1 MKMDQRSLCFA
12 NRPTR
17 GGNSKF
23 LQESDTVSQDDNSEE
38 NASACET
45 EPGEIFMFQIL
56 KRSHEDTHQTPT
68 SVKRPV
74 TEYKRALKILSI
86 EAGLFIVDISISA
99 VVLTNLVEYV
109 LLGETSWI
117 FVTHI
122 DTYIQNDKELDDC
135 ALPKTSKYDEQPTA
149 VLVEKN
155 EFRNSWREIVV
166 QWGNLEFLVQ
176 AGFCRERGNNNR
188 KAFLGSALSS
198 VVSRILLDTE
208 YDVIIRLLPPEV
220 ISSVR
225 FLRNYCKSAASK
237 TWSFESKRFA
247 AQGFRACHPLAVD
260 RSQARKTLR
269 YKDKANLASYIL
281 QLVIEKTYT
290 CQSRQKCLS
299 ILAKSLDLSHL
310 KAEQWT
316 NITTMDDALKMLPKK
331 STFIQ
336 PLNLINRIDKQLSNG
351 TGRYEFLYN
360 GTRFL

>member
-1 MKMDQRSLCFA
+1 MPKALDKCI
-12 NRPTR
+12 
-17 GGNSKF
+17 
-23 LQESDTVSQDDNSEE
+23 ESNAYYYRLRKKIDDEPILAITGSDAEHIDEFMRDKSE
-38 NASACET
+38 S
-45 EPGEIFMFQIL
+45 
-56 KRSHEDTHQTPT
+56 
-68 SVKRPV
+68 
-74 TEYKRALKILSI
+74 
-86 EAGLFIVDISISA
+86 
-99 VVLTNLVEYV
+99 LVECV

-122 DTYIQNDKELDDC
+122 DTYVQNDKYVDDC

-166 QWGNLEFLVQ
+166 RWGNLEFLVQ
-176 AGFCRERGNNNR
+176 AGFCGERGSNNR

-198 VVSRILLDTE
+198 TVSRILLDTE
-208 YDVIIRLLPPEV
+208 YDVIIRLVPPEV

-247 AQGFRACHPLAVD
+247 TQGFRACHPLAVD
-260 RSQARKTLR
+260 RSQARKNLR
-269 YKDKANLASYIL
+269 YKDKASLASYIL

-316 NITTMDDALKMLPKK
+316 NITTIGDALKMLPEK

-336 PLNLINRIDKQLSNG
+336 PLNLINRIYKQLSNG
-351 TGRYEFLYN
+351 PVDMNSFIMGQDFSKELLEIYKRCIYPTMRTCNANAIRSFKA
-360 GTRFL
+360 